1 MVLKPDVFDLI
12 DGDKSIFEQDVL
24 GELVNRGELMTY
36 KHSGFWQCMDTLLEK
51 KLLENLWTQGNAPWK
66 KW

>member
-1 MVLKPDVFDLI
+1 MVLKLAVFDLI
-12 DGDKSIFEQDVL
+12 SGDNSIFEQDVL

-36 KHSGFWQCMDTLLEK
+36 KHNGFWQCMDTLLEK
-51 KLLENLWTQGNAPWK
+51 KLLEDLWTQGNAPWK